1 MTVAD
6 SWLRNEG
13 MTIRQIARALRI
25 SSARVKQLE
34 RRALEKIRDNPGL
47 LRELVDFATTRPME
61 GPHR

>member
-34 RRALEKIRDNPGL
+34 KRALEKVRDNPGL
-47 LRELVDFATTRPME
+47 LLEFLDFQTTRATE
-61 GPHR
+61 GSDR

>member
-34 RRALEKIRDNPGL
+34 QRALEKIRDNPGL
-47 LRELVDFATTRPME
+47 LRELVDFAPTRPME

>member
-34 RRALEKIRDNPGL
+34 KRALEKVRDNPGL
-47 LRELVDFATTRPME
+47 LLEFLDFQTTRPEE